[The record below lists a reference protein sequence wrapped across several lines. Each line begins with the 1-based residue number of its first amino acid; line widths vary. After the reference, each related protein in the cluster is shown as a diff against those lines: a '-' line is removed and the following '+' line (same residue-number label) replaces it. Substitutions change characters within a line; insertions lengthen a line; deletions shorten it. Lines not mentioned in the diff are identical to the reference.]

1 MTAEKMKERVRT
13 ETIYNIIDSL
23 EHRVAECNYNLGIIL
38 MQDDE
43 ENTIAYKRS
52 ALEEIVRVLE
62 NLL

>member
-23 EHRVAECNYNLGIIL
+23 EHRVAESNYNLGIIL